1 MKKCFFYGLVII
13 FFWACSS
20 ENSKKYES
28 TENGLEYK
36 YCVKSESNKKPQ
48 SGDKLLLKVRFYN
61 EKDTLLWDSREISSR
76 FIMDFVQPQSP
87 GNTVNDAY
95 AMMHEGDSMSF
106 LINARQFYSAADPKS
121 PMIQKFRDDEKLRF
135 QIKLE
140 KIYSPSEFEE
150 EAKKVIK
157 PLCEEEKM
165 LLEDYIEKQY
175 PEAKPTQ
182 SGLYII
188 HTKQGAGKQVNNQD
202 EVAIH
207 YRATYINGELIYTTY
222 AKADPLI
229 FRVNDPFVWPCLA
242 ELVKTMKKGGKAVC
256 VSPSKLAA
264 GEYGDKKLRIPPCK
278 SIIFE
283 VELVG
288 IK

>member
-121 PMIQKFRDDEKLRF
+121 PMIKN
-135 QIKLE
+135 LE
-140 KIYSPSEFEE
+140 
-150 EAKKVIK
+150 
-157 PLCEEEKM
+157 
-165 LLEDYIEKQY
+165 
-175 PEAKPTQ
+175 
-182 SGLYII
+182 
-188 HTKQGAGKQVNNQD
+188 
-202 EVAIH
+202 
-207 YRATYINGELIYTTY
+207 
-222 AKADPLI
+222 
-229 FRVNDPFVWPCLA
+229 
-242 ELVKTMKKGGKAVC
+242 TMKNFD
-256 VSPSKLAA
+256 SK
-264 GEYGDKKLRIPPCK
+264 
-278 SIIFE
+278 
-283 VELVG
+283 
-288 IK
+288 